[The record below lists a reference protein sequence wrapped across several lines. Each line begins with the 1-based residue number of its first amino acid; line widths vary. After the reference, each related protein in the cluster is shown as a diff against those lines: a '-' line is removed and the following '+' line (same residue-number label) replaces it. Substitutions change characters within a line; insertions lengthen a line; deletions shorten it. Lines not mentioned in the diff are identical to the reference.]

1 MKFNKLTLDCII
13 ALELF
18 FRDNQCRICDCTVG
32 GTFMWRDFH
41 NTEYAIADETLYLKV
56 SRPEPAFAPPR
67 GVGVGRESFE
77 RIRDYCAAT
86 GMPAQLC
93 SVSKPVLKCILKMYP
108 ESRVWTDR
116 VWSDYLYLSDDI
128 VNLTGRKFSG
138 QRNHINRFMREHP
151 AWSFERVTED
161 NNADAM
167 AFIGR
172 FEQEYDSISPTYVEA
187 SRKALEVLDNL
198 DLYGQFA
205 GILYANGAI
214 VGVSLGETVR
224 DTLYV
229 HAEKADT
236 DYHGAYPMLV
246 NQFARMFATEGIKYI
261 NREEDDG
268 IEGLR
273 TSKLSYHP
281 TTLLEKYMV
290 ELK

>member
-1 MKFNKLTLDCII
+1 
-13 ALELF
+13 
-18 FRDNQCRICDCTVG
+18 
-32 GTFMWRDFH
+32 MWRDFH
-41 NTEYAIADETLYLKV
+41 NTEFAIADETLYLKV
-56 SRPEPAFAPPR
+56 SRPEPAFTPPR
-67 GVGVGRESFE
+67 GAGAGRDMYD

-86 GMPAQLC
+86 GMPARLC

-128 VNLTGRKFSG
+128 VNLAGRKFSG

-151 AWSFERVTED
+151 AWSFERVTTD

-187 SRKALEVLDNL
+187 SRKALEVLDHL
-198 DLYGQFA
+198 DIYKQF
-205 GILYANGAI
+205 GGMLYANGTI
-214 VGVSLGETVR
+214 VGVALGEIVR

-236 DYHGAYPMLV
+236 TYHGSYPMLV
-246 NQFARMFATEGIKYI
+246 NQFAKMFATEGIKYI

-281 TTLLEKYMV
+281 TALLEKYMV
-290 ELK
+290 ELT